1 MIFVSQCPLVMEL
14 ELLSEMRLAAFDVET
29 NIYENEFI
37 ESFHWKKL
45 QIIQAKKSICLHLT
59 VSIGD

>member
-1 MIFVSQCPLVMEL
+1 MIFVSPCPLVMEL

-45 QIIQAKKSICLHLT
+45 QIIQPKKSICLHLT